1 MSEVSDRYARVA
13 RGFSARL
20 EGCPPDKLDG
30 PSPCQQW
37 TGRDVA
43 NHVVQV
49 HRRVLAALDGS
60 DAREPEVDEDLL
72 LAFGEV
78 SEAVSAALVDPA
90 RATKTVAGIFGEQQ
104 LEQLVGRLLC
114 ADTLVH
120 TWDLARANAQDD
132 RLDADRV
139 DQGPRVPDAYRR
151 GDPAPRRLWPEARA
165 IPGQR
170 MCRHSSSRSPAV
182 ASEGH
187 GPGWLVSSN
196 SHLSHPLF
204 LVGVLPST
212 DGRGRSGDG
221 ERSAL
226 RRGYS
231 AGLCMIS

>member
-132 RLDADRV
+132 RLDADALTKALEFPTPIDEAIRRPGGF
-139 DQGPRVPDAYRR
+139 GPKLVPSPDADVQTQLLAFTGRR
-151 GDPAPRRLWPEARA
+151 
-165 IPGQR
+165 
-170 MCRHSSSRSPAV
+170 V
-182 ASEGH
+182 
-187 GPGWLVSSN
+187 
-196 SHLSHPLF
+196 
-204 LVGVLPST
+204 
-212 DGRGRSGDG
+212 
-221 ERSAL
+221 
-226 RRGYS
+226 
-231 AGLCMIS
+231 